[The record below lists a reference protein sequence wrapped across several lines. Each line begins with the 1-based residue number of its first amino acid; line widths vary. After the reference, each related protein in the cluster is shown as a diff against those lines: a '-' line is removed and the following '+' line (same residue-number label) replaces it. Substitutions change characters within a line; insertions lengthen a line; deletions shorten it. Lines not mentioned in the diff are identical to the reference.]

1 MKIDFNNY
9 GVIKAAV
16 AQQAPANQSTISIEQ
31 MTRAKNNMSYSGL
44 MMILTLVAVGILF
57 AIRKFKNKK

>member
-9 GVIKAAV
+9 GVIKTAV

-31 MTRAKNNMSYSGL
+31 MSRAKKNMSYSGL
-44 MMILTLVAVGILF
+44 MMVLAFVALVLVWG
-57 AIRKFKNKK
+57 IRKLMNKK